1 MAKERV
7 TIAVDREKLAEAR
20 GMLGAPSA
28 SATIDIA
35 LTELIRRRRLRADLA
50 AYTRTPSTAEEVALG
65 TASPDWDDLADDTD
79 WESDWS
85 EDQ

>member
-1 MAKERV
+1 VVKERV

-20 GMLGAPSA
+20 VMLGAPSA
-28 SATIDIA
+28 SATVDIA
-35 LTELIRRRRLRADLA
+35 LTQPIRRRRLCADLG
-50 AYTRTPSTAEEVALG
+50 AYTRTPPTSEEIALG
-65 TASPDWDDLADDTD
+65 IASPDWDDLADDTD